1 MKHCKVAIGV
11 IGLGLLAATGAAGAP
26 AARRARIGGH
36 FEALASTAEA
46 RGEAAAVEQARGLGL
61 KLRVRGGQTLI
72 PVILEP
78 APGLTPNDLNDVSIT
93 NLGGLLD
100 ARSRHYVRALVPAGA
115 LRALSR
121 DPNYSVTRTPAVP
134 FENGGLGP
142 LRSEAPALTGADLFH
157 TAGLTG
163 VGVDVAVIDLGFIGL
178 AARIAEGE
186 LRNDT
191 VSIDY
196 SGTGI
201 ESGTSHGVGVAEH
214 VADMAPGARIHCIKV
229 SDEVDL
235 QNAAD
240 YLAANNIPI
249 ANHSVGWVI
258 ASYYDDTG
266 PISGIVNESHDVDG
280 TFWAVSSGNSQRRHW
295 RGGWTDADADG
306 WLEFAAGDE
315 QMNVAT
321 SSTTATFFLNWNQY
335 GASVTNLDFF
345 VYNKSNVV
353 VAKSEAAQTGAQDPS
368 EALSFTYQSASAPY
382 TIRVKRLAGPTAGLD
397 MTIFGFYN
405 DVEYFTAASSCTD
418 PANAHGAFAVGAI
431 NQVNWNLALPGVESF
446 SSQGPTNDGR
456 LKPQIAGPDGTTSK
470 TYGNVGSYGTS
481 FSSPTTAG
489 AAALILAQDGSRTAI
504 DLENLLSAWAIDVG
518 AVGPD
523 TVYGAGLLNLEL
535 PTCMDDADCQD
546 ASMCNGFEAC
556 VDGLCVNGA
565 PPSCADGLACT
576 TDTCN
581 AATNACEHAANHGAC
596 DDGDAC
602 SADFCDVA
610 LGCQASPV
618 VNGTVCNDGDVCT
631 TADVCTDGA
640 CGGGDLNC
648 DDGLFCNGVES
659 CSRASGCVAGTPPCS
674 SDGVAC
680 TTDACNEA
688 TNTCDHTPNHGAC
701 NDGNDCS
708 TDACDLTLD
717 CQTSPAANGTACD
730 DGNACTTV
738 DACTNGACGGSGALN
753 CDDGAFCNGAE
764 SCNPASG
771 CVAGAAA
778 CPSDGVVCTTD
789 CNEANDLCYQPSDA
803 ACNDNNACTS
813 DLCHPVSG
821 CVVTQLCAAA
831 LASETFES
839 NNWTGGVGWR
849 AGWTAA
855 GDSGIINTNTPH
867 GGTRHLRLRR
877 NTGVL
882 TRALNM
888 TGVISPR
895 LQFWWKATSFEGAEK
910 AVVQVS
916 PDGTT
921 WTTVHTITAA
931 QANNVYTL
939 ADVSLAAFAPYSSN
953 FRIRLK
959 AQMGD
964 TSDLLYYDDL
974 QVTGLR

>member
-1 MKHCKVAIGV
+1 MKHLKVAIGV
-11 IGLGLLAATGAAGAP
+11 IGLGLLAATGASGAP

-93 NLGGLLD
+93 NLGGFLD
-100 ARSRHYVRALVPAGA
+100 ARSRHYVRALAPAGA

-121 DPNYSVTRTPAVP
+121 DPNYSVIRTPAVP

-368 EALSFTYQSASAPY
+368 EALSFTYKSISAPY

-504 DLENLLSAWAIDVG
+504 DVENLLSAWAIDVG

-581 AATNACEHAANHGAC
+581 AATN
-596 DDGDAC
+596 
-602 SADFCDVA
+602 
-610 LGCQASPV
+610 
-618 VNGTVCNDGDVCT
+618 
-631 TADVCTDGA
+631 
-640 CGGGDLNC
+640 
-648 DDGLFCNGVES
+648 
-659 CSRASGCVAGTPPCS
+659 
-674 SDGVAC
+674 
-680 TTDACNEA
+680 
-688 TNTCDHTPNHGAC
+688 TCDHTPNHGAC
-701 NDGNDCS
+701 NDGNVCS
-708 TDACDLTLD
+708 TDACDLTLG
-717 CQTSPAANGTACD
+717 CQTSPVVNGTACN
-730 DGNACTTV
+730 DGDACTTV

-778 CPSDGVVCTTD
+778 CPSDGVACTTD

-813 DLCHPVSG
+813 ELCHPVSG

-839 NNWTGGVGWR
+839 NNWTGGVGWL

-855 GDSGIINTNTPH
+855 GDSGIVNTNTPH

-888 TGVISPR
+888 TGIISPR
-895 LQFWWKATSFEGAEK
+895 LRFWWKATSFEGAEN

-916 PDGTT
+916 PDGMT

-939 ADVSLAAFAPYSSN
+939 ADVSLETFAPYSSN